1 MKSKTELEAKGNG
14 IDERGF
20 NIFPAGICNEK
31 FNFLYY
37 GLEKIKSGILIII
50 KLLFNNFASINWFI
64 IFIYLNKIY
73 TVFKIP

>member
-1 MKSKTELEAKGNG
+1 MNEDS
-14 IDERGF
+14 
-20 NIFPAGICNEK
+20 IFYLQEFVLKNLI
-31 FNFLYY
+31 FYIM

-50 KLLFNNFASINWFI
+50 KLLFNNFASVNWFI